1 MFNRK
6 AKSTIDS
13 LIGVSASI
21 KGDVHFKGGLRI
33 DGHIKGNVI
42 AESGTS
48 SMLVI
53 SESAKVEGEV
63 RVAHLV
69 VNGEI
74 SGNVY
79 SSELLELQPK
89 TRITGDVHYKALEMH
104 SGAVVSGKLTHD
116 QGISAPSALKL
127 LATTPVPQIAQTVD
141 VTPVS
146 DKTVKE
152 IDVSKSEKVT
162 ESA

>member
-13 LIGVSASI
+13 LIGSSTSI
-21 KGDVHFKGGLRI
+21 QGDVHFKGGLRI
-33 DGHIKGNVI
+33 DGHVKGNVV
-42 AESGTS
+42 AEVGQTS
-48 SMLVI
+48 VLVI

-74 SGNVY
+74 SGNVF

-89 TRITGDVHYKALEMH
+89 ARITGDVNYKALEMH
-104 SGAVVSGKLTHD
+104 SGALVSGKLTHE
-116 QGISAPSALKL
+116 QNVIEPVLKL
-127 LATTPVPQIAQTVD
+127 AMTQ
-141 VTPVS
+141 
-146 DKTVKE
+146 
-152 IDVSKSEKVT
+152 
-162 ESA
+162 SA